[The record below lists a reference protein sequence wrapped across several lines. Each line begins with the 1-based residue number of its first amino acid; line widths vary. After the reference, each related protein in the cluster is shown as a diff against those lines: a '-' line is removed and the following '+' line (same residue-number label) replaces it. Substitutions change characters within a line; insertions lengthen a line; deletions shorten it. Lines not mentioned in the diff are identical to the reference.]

1 MKIYI
6 DLLLWDEVDD
16 YDTESL
22 KAKFQEVAKRFTG
35 LGCLK
40 FEIRGAGAQQP
51 QMSPEQIQ
59 AYQAYQQQAY
69 QEQEA
74 QRQYQEQLQQQEIQ
88 RQEQLQRQ
96 QQVQQRSPPQVQQR
110 PPQQQPQR
118 PSQPQ
123 RQQVEEEV
131 VDE

>member
-59 AYQAYQQQAY
+59 AYQQAY

-96 QQVQQRSPPQVQQR
+96 QQVQQRPPPQVQQR

-118 PSQPQ
+118 
-123 RQQVEEEV
+123 QQVEEEV